1 VIKNKTLKKI
11 KRQQLVPIFAY
22 LIIIVFS
29 LIMAV
34 SLFSCVQENLE
45 DAKETGDPT
54 ITPDTTAPTAMK
66 LSTTKESGSYAV
78 GESIDIIIEFS
89 EVVYVIGTPQL
100 TLETGITDQVI
111 DYAEGSE
118 TAYLTFVY
126 TVQAQDMSDT
136 LNYLSTTSLNLNEG
150 SILDSAGNS
159 AVLTLP
165 ELRSENSIIISI
177 DSPTA

>member
-89 EVVYVIGTPQL
+89 SCLCYRNTSINIG
-100 TLETGITDQVI
+100 
-111 DYAEGSE
+111 
-118 TAYLTFVY
+118 
-126 TVQAQDMSDT
+126 
-136 LNYLSTTSLNLNEG
+136 N
-150 SILDSAGNS
+150 GNH
-159 AVLTLP
+159 
-165 ELRSENSIIISI
+165 
-177 DSPTA
+177 